1 MEFMDILERISDT
14 IWEIP
19 VSYQERMRVPAR
31 IYGKEKLIQQM
42 DNAVYEQLNNV
53 ATLPGI
59 TDYAFCIPAGLF
71 HSKW

>member
-1 MEFMDILERISDT
+1 MAFMDILERISDT